1 VTEEKKPTV
10 FVVDDDKA
18 LRDGLQLL
26 LESLNL
32 DVTCFA
38 STREFMAFARPDVPS
53 CLVLDVRMPVQN
65 GLDFQ
70 QQLARDGIDI
80 PIVFISGHGDIPIS
94 VRAMKAGAIEFLS
107 KPFREQE
114 LLDAIDLGLRR
125 DRDRREEVA
134 RNAALRAAYAALSAG
149 EKDVLARVARGLPNR
164 QIADELGVSEITVKV
179 RRGHIMRK
187 LSAATLADLVEMAI
201 TLGLR

>member
-1 VTEEKKPTV
+1 LTGDQKGMV
-10 FVVDDDKA
+10 FVIDDDKA

-26 LESLNL
+26 LESLDL
-32 DVTCFA
+32 DVACFA
-38 STREFMAFARPDVPS
+38 STGEFAAFARPDVPS
-53 CLVLDVRMPVQN
+53 CLVLDVRMPAQN

-70 QQLARDGIDI
+70 QQLLREGIDI
-80 PIVFISGHGDIPIS
+80 PIIFISGHGDIPIS

-125 DRDRREEVA
+125 DRDRRQEAARDVA
-134 RNAALRAAYAALSAG
+134 LYAAYAALSAG
-149 EKDVLARVARGLPNR
+149 EKDVLVRVVRGLLNR
-164 QIADELGVSEITVKV
+164 RIADELGVSEITVKV
-179 RRGHIMRK
+179 RRGQIMRK
-187 LSAATLADLVEMAI
+187 MGAASLADLVEMGI